1 MLPLRTLECPQT
13 VTLTITLKV
22 CRQTA
27 PLLRKIYCRG
37 LKIKLFLLLGSSTT
51 ASVTG
56 ATDDTDTHVTPEY
69 VPGCFEGPE
78 KTMEVVFKP
87 TSGPDD
93 GLRSLSR
100 EQLDFLCTQAKC
112 TILSSISNSYID
124 AYVLSESSLFIY
136 KSRFI
141 MKTCGTTTLLRCLSS
156 LLQFADALG
165 MELTW
170 VGYSRKNLLFPSAQV
185 TPLLFQLFF
194 ISFYCFHLLFVFP
207 FQNKYNLLLCVIYTT
222 QISRAPPSNIT
233 YNF

>member
-1 MLPLRTLECPQT
+1 MLT
-13 VTLTITLKV
+13 
-22 CRQTA
+22 
-27 PLLRKIYCRG
+27 
-37 LKIKLFLLLGSSTT
+37 GSSTT

-56 ATDDTDTHVTPEY
+56 AIDDADTHVTPEY

-185 TPLLFQLFF
+185 ESLLPLKCHCSL
-194 ISFYCFHLLFVFP
+194 IIFHYL
-207 FQNKYNLLLCVIYTT
+207 N
-222 QISRAPPSNIT
+222 
-233 YNF
+233 

>member
-1 MLPLRTLECPQT
+1 MTLKT
-13 VTLTITLKV
+13 TLKV
-22 CRQTA
+22 FRQTL
-27 PLLRKIYCRG
+27 PHQHTILRRC
-37 LKIKLFLLLGSSTT
+37 LKTKPFPRIGSSTT

-56 ATDDTDTHVTPEY
+56 AIDDADAHVTPEY

-156 LLQFADALG
+156 LLEFADALG

-185 TPLLFQLFF
+185 TTDFL
-194 ISFYCFHLLFVFP
+194 S
-207 FQNKYNLLLCVIYTT
+207 
-222 QISRAPPSNIT
+222 
-233 YNF
+233 

>member
-1 MLPLRTLECPQT
+1 MLPWTAVEIPPRLYHPT
-13 VTLTITLKV
+13 VTQTTSRKVQWFVAWNLTQLQ
-22 CRQTA
+22 C
-27 PLLRKIYCRG
+27 LFM
-37 LKIKLFLLLGSSTT
+37 IKTDNEVYLICPSFIESAASSS
-51 ASVTG
+51 AVSLTG
-56 ATDDTDTHVTPEY
+56 APEDTHVTPEY

-87 TSGPDD
+87 NMGPDD

-112 TILSSISNSYID
+112 TILSSISNTYID

-185 TPLLFQLFF
+185 T
-194 ISFYCFHLLFVFP
+194 I
-207 FQNKYNLLLCVIYTT
+207 
-222 QISRAPPSNIT
+222 
-233 YNF
+233 

>member
-1 MLPLRTLECPQT
+1 VIFETKEMQH
-13 VTLTITLKV
+13 VS
-22 CRQTA
+22 
-27 PLLRKIYCRG
+27 
-37 LKIKLFLLLGSSTT
+37 FLSIIESPASSS
-51 ASVTG
+51 AVSLTG
-56 ATDDTDTHVTPEY
+56 APEDAHVTPEY

-87 TSGPDD
+87 NMGPDD

-112 TILSSISNSYID
+112 TILSSISNTYID

-185 TPLLFQLFF
+185 TILCGECNDNNFLCPL
-194 ISFYCFHLLFVFP
+194 
-207 FQNKYNLLLCVIYTT
+207 T
-222 QISRAPPSNIT
+222 
-233 YNF
+233 

>member
-1 MLPLRTLECPQT
+1 MSRR
-13 VTLTITLKV
+13 I
-22 CRQTA
+22 
-27 PLLRKIYCRG
+27 LLDQFARWCSRG
-37 LKIKLFLLLGSSTT
+37 H
-51 ASVTG
+51 
-56 ATDDTDTHVTPEY
+56 THITPEY

-87 TSGPDD
+87 NVGVED

-156 LLQFADALG
+156 LLQFADILG

-170 VGYSRKNLLFPSAQV
+170 VGYSRKNLLFPNAQV
-185 TPLLFQLFF
+185 N
-194 ISFYCFHLLFVFP
+194 SM
-207 FQNKYNLLLCVIYTT
+207 
-222 QISRAPPSNIT
+222 RAS
-233 YNF
+233 